1 MQSEVPIKLKTPTY
15 HIGFDD
21 TFKLFIP
28 NNQLLFISAIFPD
41 KDRKHFTRTIAT
53 PHGRLVINLYVV
65 NQKANLVRK
74 LTAQYI
80 LDRTV
85 TEYG

>member
-1 MQSEVPIKLKTPTY
+1 MQSEIPIKLKTPTY

-28 NNQLLFISAIFPD
+28 NNQLFSISAIFPD
-41 KDRKHFTRTIAT
+41 HFRKHFTRTIAT
-53 PHGRLVINLYVV
+53 PHGRLIINFYVV

-74 LTAQYI
+74 LTVRY
-80 LDRTV
+80 
-85 TEYG
+85 